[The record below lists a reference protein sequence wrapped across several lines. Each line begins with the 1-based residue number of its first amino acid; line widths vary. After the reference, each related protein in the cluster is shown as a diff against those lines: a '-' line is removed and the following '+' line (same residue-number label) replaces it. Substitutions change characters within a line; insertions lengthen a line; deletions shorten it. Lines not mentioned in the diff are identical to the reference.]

1 MTNLLRSGR
10 GGRFAKGTDIS
21 TEAEPPPEGRRAR
34 WRGALAGVV
43 PTLAIALVFVVGR
56 TTATPTEI
64 AVSMGLVAL
73 ISMTAGWIAGP
84 LAAGRGRRLLVAS
97 IGYALEYIAATIALI
112 VIQAAWDATTAD
124 GFAPLAVAVAVVGRA
139 LYGLA
144 GTAYLIIPAIV
155 LGLAWAL
162 AARGLMRLD
171 GTRS

>member
-1 MTNLLRSGR
+1 MEL
-10 GGRFAKGTDIS
+10 S
-21 TEAEPPPEGRRAR
+21 TETEPPKAGRRSR

-43 PTLAIALVFVVGR
+43 PTLAIAVVFGIGR
-56 TTATPTEI
+56 TSATPAEV
-64 AVSMGLVAL
+64 AFSVVLVAL
-73 ISMTAGWIAGP
+73 ISVTAGWIAGP

-97 IGYALEYIAATIALI
+97 IGYALAYIAATIALI